1 MAQLPASQY
10 DSIADGYDSTDH
22 PAAKLQHEMVSKA
35 IGDCTRL
42 SVLDLG
48 GGTGIYARR
57 AISQG
62 AELVDVVDNS
72 AEMLEKGR
80 IIEATRTNSGIKGKI
95 RWFEGDVSETLHNLP
110 LLPEGY
116 DMVMCNWVFN
126 HANTNEVRL
135 ASALDL
141 RLQACDNL
149 VSL

>member
-1 MAQLPASQY
+1 MARLPASQY

-57 AISQG
+57 AITQG

-80 IIEATRTNSGIKGKI
+80 IIEATTSRTNTNGGINGRI
-95 RWFEGDVSETLHNLP
+95 RWFEGDVGETLHNLP

-116 DMVMCNWVFN
+116 DVVMCNWVFN
-126 HANTNEVRL
+126 HANTNEV
-135 ASALDL
+135 
-141 RLQACDNL
+141 
-149 VSL
+149 

>member
-80 IIEATRTNSGIKGKI
+80 IIEATRTNSEIKGKI
-95 RWFEGDVSETLHNLP
+95 RWFEGDISETLHNLP